1 MTLKQF
7 VAHLHVIA
15 VRKPGRIAIRSASK
29 SASKPTG
36 LVASMVL
43 LYEPMAIA
51 GGQFETIDCPQ
62 FPDVAERL
70 LAERRLP
77 LERMQ
82 SDALEEIA

>member
-1 MTLKQF
+1 
-7 VAHLHVIA
+7 
-15 VRKPGRIAIRSASK
+15 
-29 SASKPTG
+29 
-36 LVASMVL
+36 MVL

-51 GGQFETIDCPQ
+51 GSQFETIDCPQ

-77 LERMQ
+77 LERVQ